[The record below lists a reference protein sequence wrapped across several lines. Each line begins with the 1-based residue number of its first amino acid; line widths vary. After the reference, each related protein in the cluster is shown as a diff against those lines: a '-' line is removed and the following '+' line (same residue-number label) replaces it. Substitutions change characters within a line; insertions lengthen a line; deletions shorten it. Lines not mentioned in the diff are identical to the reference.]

1 MSIIHFPADADSAPS
16 LFTKR
21 LLAESQI
28 ESPKSFESQLQE
40 RRKIQKQISEKRQAQ
55 EEQKIA
61 VGQKSSAL
69 VTENNFS
76 LNPSDLAKSNS
87 VKQEEVV
94 KTPPTFNA
102 ALNNPSALS
111 SLLKAP
117 EKNSSE
123 LNSIPINASE
133 LLAQFQL
140 SSKPI
145 IASTQ
150 KETQESVMTEIKASN
165 TTSNEAVSAAPV
177 RSENINSPIKE
188 SPVLQLRLPIPVPS
202 PEWQQAISQQMA
214 WIAHNQMT
222 AAEIHLNPPELGPL
236 SARLKLLADK
246 KVHIVF
252 MSDHQ
257 SVRSALMDSLP
268 HLNDLFSSQGLFLDK
283 VEIPDQ
289 GDDQLAQSFAE
300 FAGDSKNKI
309 SGSAYSIHQL
319 NRLLDDYA

>member
-1 MSIIHFPADADSAPS
+1 MSIIHFSTDADSAPS
-16 LFTKR
+16 LLTKR
-21 LLAESQI
+21 LLAESEI

-55 EEQKIA
+55 EEKKFA
-61 VGQKSSAL
+61 VGQKSSAS
-69 VTENNFS
+69 VTGSNFF
-76 LNPSDLAKSNS
+76 LEPSDAEKSNS
-87 VKQEEVV
+87 VKNDEVV
-94 KTPPTFNA
+94 KIPPSFNA

-123 LNSIPINASE
+123 SSSILINAPE

-140 SSKPI
+140 SGKPI
-145 IASTQ
+145 VVSIQ
-150 KETQESVMTEIKASN
+150 KETRESVTTEVKVSN
-165 TTSNEAVSAAPV
+165 SAGNESVSSAPV
-177 RSENINSPIKE
+177 KSENIISPSRE
-188 SPVLQLRLPIPVPS
+188 LPVLQLRIPIPVHS

-214 WIAHNQMT
+214 WIAHHQMT

-246 KVHIVF
+246 KVQVVF

-257 SVRSALMDSLP
+257 SVRSALTDSLP
-268 HLNDLFSSQGLFLDK
+268 QLNDLFSSQGLFLDK

-289 GDDQLAQSFAE
+289 GDEKLAQSFSE
-300 FAGDSKNKI
+300 FAGDHKNKI
-309 SGSAYSIHQL
+309 SESAYSIHQL